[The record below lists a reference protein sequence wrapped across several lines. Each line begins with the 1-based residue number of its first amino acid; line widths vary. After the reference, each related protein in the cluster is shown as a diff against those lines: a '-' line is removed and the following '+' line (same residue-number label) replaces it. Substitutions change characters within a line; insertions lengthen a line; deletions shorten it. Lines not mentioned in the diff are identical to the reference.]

1 MINKIAVLN
10 AEKALF
16 NLILSRNLSLQY
28 DAEVKKI
35 INVYVQDD
43 EIRNIMNVFEMTAED
58 FEIIY
63 NHLLNSLEFFDLI
76 YTDEIPCLFATAV
89 LLNMQSVIAI
99 ANRMHYCDKTAP
111 NRHENLIENANL
123 SANLFFKEQSVRQ
136 NIASIHHFCRNGIFD
151 NLRK

>member
-63 NHLLNSLEFFDLI
+63 NHLLNDTFLEYHQHIHFHHIRSPHLISLVEVDDLI
-76 YTDEIPCLFATAV
+76 LD
-89 LLNMQSVIAI
+89 
-99 ANRMHYCDKTAP
+99 
-111 NRHENLIENANL
+111 
-123 SANLFFKEQSVRQ
+123 
-136 NIASIHHFCRNGIFD
+136 IF
-151 NLRK
+151 L